1 MPERVIN
8 TSTKE
13 HYYQDDEGRKYVVV
27 ETVKAVE
34 FTDLEKTTTIKARS
48 FLLKDGTRIEELSD
62 DPEAFKVFG
71 SNKVIRKV

>member
-8 TSTKE
+8 TVTKE
-13 HYYQDDEGRKYVVV
+13 NGYQDDDGKRYVVV
-27 ETVKAVE
+27 ETIKIIE
-34 FTDLEKTTTIKARS
+34 FTSYDGSRTIKTNLFSLA
-48 FLLKDGTRIEELSD
+48 DGTRIEAIAG